1 MEILIAKVPKAYKFC
16 ELVRENIS
24 EYKLY
29 PNEKFVT
36 IIYGVLTT
44 TERDTQGDCL
54 PISALDNFLNQIR
67 KRTIW
72 FTAEHNP
79 LIQPVGRLIA
89 ADRFYDSE
97 DDIYFIAGVIGCYD
111 ISSILSFNDIG
122 VNVKNI
128 PRICPAFPQTIGKP
142 LIELFYNPHET
153 KDEII
158 KEMLNN
164 SPEIVADKPK
174 IRIRK
179 AAEPMTI
186 IIEIGIAIG
195 LLAALSFVKSF
206 SSRLGTRTA
215 DLFVKKVN
223 TWLKSKVVR
232 GIAKVDSDPFLFE
245 FTSEYKGCRIRFVVP
260 SKDQELLNRAIN
272 EVGAAAR
279 SAAGLI
285 EKVEQF
291 KPTYLVYV
299 FDLDAKS
306 WLPRH
311 LATEK
316 LGVISEKAIEVDLK
330 KYNGLSMDGVASF
343 KKDE

>member
-1 MEILIAKVPKAYKFC
+1 METLIAKIPKAYKFC
-16 ELVRENIS
+16 ELVRDNIS

-29 PNEKFVT
+29 PNEKFDT

-44 TERDTQGDCL
+44 TERDSQGDCL
-54 PISALDNFLNQIR
+54 SMVALDNFLNKIR

-72 FTAEHNP
+72 LTAEHNP
-79 LIQPVGRLIA
+79 LIQPIGRLIA
-89 ADRFYDSE
+89 AERFYDSG
-97 DDIYFIAGVIGCYD
+97 DDIYFIAGVIGNYD
-111 ISSILSFNDIG
+111 ISSILSFDDIG
-122 VNVKNI
+122 VNITNI
-128 PRICPAFPQTIGKP
+128 PQIWPALPQTIGQP
-142 LIELFYNPHET
+142 LIELYYNPHET

-164 SPEIVADKPK
+164 SPEVVADKPK

-179 AAEPMTI
+179 AAEPMSI
-186 IIEIGIAIG
+186 IIEISITIG

-206 SSRLGTRTA
+206 SSRLGTRA
-215 DLFVKKVN
+215 VDLLVKRVN

-232 GIAKVDSDPFLFE
+232 GIVKVDSDPFLFE

-272 EVGAAAR
+272 KVGAAAR
-279 SAAGLI
+279 SAVGLI

-306 WLPRH
+306 WFPRH

-330 KYNGLSMDGVASF
+330 KYKGLSIDGVAYF